1 VNVPRLAPLALLAVL
16 ALPASAAGP
25 GCRGT
30 LSGAAA
36 GAFTC
41 DVSFSVTDEGRHV
54 FVVNPRGPI
63 DGVPSYAPGAFELP
77 GPPRPGTYTLST
89 LGPGRASVAAEG
101 GTLYTAT
108 KTSSE
113 RGEVTLV
120 LASVREAPGGK
131 GLRAHG
137 TYRARL
143 VPAGGGK
150 SGEVVIEVVF

>member
-1 VNVPRLAPLALLAVL
+1 VIGLALAL
-16 ALPASAAGP
+16 ALATTPAGP
-25 GCRGT
+25 TSSGT
-30 LSGAAA
+30 LSGSVT

-41 DVSFSVTDEGRHV
+41 DAALVESGEGALALV
-54 FVVNPRGPI
+54 LTPRGPI

-77 GPPRPGTYTLST
+77 GKPAPGTFTLAT

-108 KTSSE
+108 KTSSQ

-120 LASVREAPGGK
+120 LTSVRREGGR
-131 GLRAHG
+131 LVAHG

-150 SGEVVIEVVF
+150 TGEVVVEVRF

>member
-1 VNVPRLAPLALLAVL
+1 MIAAALAFALATT
-16 ALPASAAGP
+16 PAAP
-25 GCRGT
+25 GCSGT
-30 LSGAAA
+30 LSGSVT

-41 DVSFSVTDEGRHV
+41 DASLADTGGGATALVLT
-54 FVVNPRGPI
+54 PRGPI

-77 GPPRPGTYTLST
+77 GKPAPGTYTLAT

-108 KTSSE
+108 KTSSQ

-120 LASVREAPGGK
+120 LSSVRREGGR
-131 GLRAHG
+131 LVPHG

-150 SGEVVIEVVF
+150 TGEVVVEVRF